1 MRYGIPEL
9 DIPPLEPFH
18 LDGVRIDT
26 DNPEI
31 GKYVRSFDRNKFMA
45 TLNVAVSNY
54 SANDFL
60 ISFAM
65 PIIYTYIQSDLP
77 DILRYTSIRLL
88 FLFLVFFCRLLFLF
102 FSTLR
107 TSITLKR
114 EMRMSQRDEKKEKE
128 RKKNSAKSYVY
139 K

>member
-88 FLFLVFFCRLLFLF
+88 FLFLVFFLSFAFFIFLYF
-102 FSTLR
+102 
-107 TSITLKR
+107 
-114 EMRMSQRDEKKEKE
+114 
-128 RKKNSAKSYVY
+128 KNFDNFET
-139 K
+139 